1 LDIKNLFGING
12 VNADKKSFQSWIK
25 PQLNNVF
32 PFCNNLKV
40 NTEIAYTDIEELKKY
55 EDSKILIVGGGPSTN
70 EVNWQ
75 NLDYDYIWS
84 LNHFYLN
91 EKLND
96 KKVDLA
102 CIGGEVDLQNDIFI
116 DYVSEY
122 NPLLMFEW
130 HGRWVNERD
139 YFEKLSKSYPKLGCF
154 HTRAYGKLGG
164 AIRMMILALYLKVK
178 EVYIVGQDGCPG
190 LSVTKKKFINYKHS
204 FEKDKKSLPWKINED
219 NAYEIFYHQYK
230 TLWNY
235 ILNDLDF
242 NTKIFNLGENCEF
255 NFTSIWSKKHFPL
268 TENMKKQI
276 NNHRRK

>member
-1 LDIKNLFGING
+1 MDIKNLFGING

-55 EDSKILIVGGGPSTN
+55 KDSKILIVGGGPSTN

-102 CIGGEVDLQNDIFI
+102 CIGGAVDLQNEIFI
-116 DYVSEY
+116 D
-122 NPLLMFEW
+122 
-130 HGRWVNERD
+130 
-139 YFEKLSKSYPKLGCF
+139 
-154 HTRAYGKLGG
+154 
-164 AIRMMILALYLKVK
+164 
-178 EVYIVGQDGCPG
+178 
-190 LSVTKKKFINYKHS
+190 
-204 FEKDKKSLPWKINED
+204 
-219 NAYEIFYHQYK
+219 
-230 TLWNY
+230 
-235 ILNDLDF
+235 
-242 NTKIFNLGENCEF
+242 
-255 NFTSIWSKKHFPL
+255 
-268 TENMKKQI
+268 
-276 NNHRRK
+276 